1 MDDRKNEDR
10 IIGDRINTAL
20 AKADMTQK
28 ELAEA
33 MGIKKGSENTISR
46 YCNGSIKPNSETIV
60 NMAKKLGVPAGYLL
74 GDDVL
79 PTRDNAM
86 QVVHAYTGLSEESI
100 DFIVSNQ
107 KFLIQEIND
116 FLPNSFEFFV
126 GMKNARMQSRRA
138 EEYIK
143 DEDCNSD
150 SRLIDLQRNLK
161 YLTFDLMESEGRILN
176 QCYRI
181 EALADEITQILKK
194 RHEKEEE

>member
-1 MDDRKNEDR
+1 MDDR
-10 IIGDRINTAL
+10 IIGNRINTAL
-20 AKADMTQK
+20 AKKDMTQK
-28 ELAEA
+28 ELADALGLKE
-33 MGIKKGSENTISR
+33 GSEGSISR
-46 YCNGSIKPNSETIV
+46 YCSGSSSPRADRVVK
-60 NMAKKLGVPAGYLL
+60 MAEILGVPAGYLL

-86 QVVHAYTGLSEESI
+86 QVIHAYTGLSEESI
-100 DFIVSNQ
+100 DFIVSNRD
-107 KFLIQEIND
+107 FLVKEIND

-126 GMKNARMQSRRA
+126 SMKNAKMQSRRA

-181 EALADEITQILKK
+181 EALEDEITQILKK
-194 RHEKEEE
+194 RHAKEEE